1 MQMIKILQDRLAV
14 AQAMATNNSNKG
26 SSANEASFS
35 STNSHRILV
44 PKPQR
49 YSNEVSDES
58 IFVAPEE
65 IQK

>member
-1 MQMIKILQDRLAV
+1 MIKILQERLAV
-14 AQAMATNNSNKG
+14 AQAMAATNSNKG
-26 SSANEASFS
+26 SSANEASYS
-35 STNSHRILV
+35 SANTNRILV

-49 YSNEVSDES
+49 YSNEVSEES

>member
-1 MQMIKILQDRLAV
+1 MIKILQERLAL
-14 AQAMATNNSNKG
+14 AQAMAAKDSNKG
-26 SSANEASFS
+26 SSANKDSYS
-35 STNSHRILV
+35 SANTNRILV

-49 YSNEVSDES
+49 YSNEVSEES

>member
-1 MQMIKILQDRLAV
+1 MIKILQERLAL
-14 AQAMATNNSNKG
+14 AQAMAAKNSNKG
-26 SSANEASFS
+26 SSAKEDSYS
-35 STNSHRILV
+35 SANTNRILV

-49 YSNEVSDES
+49 YSNEVSEES